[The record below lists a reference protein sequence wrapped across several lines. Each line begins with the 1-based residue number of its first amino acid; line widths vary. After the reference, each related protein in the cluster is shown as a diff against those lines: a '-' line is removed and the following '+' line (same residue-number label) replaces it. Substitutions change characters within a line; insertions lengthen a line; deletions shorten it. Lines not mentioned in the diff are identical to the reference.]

1 MKNLKPKK
9 IILII
14 ISAVLCLA
22 LIFGVVVVLNG
33 RNKKKNEKTDG
44 QEKAE
49 STISAE
55 VPKPDM
61 SAESSKTE
69 ITDTGSGLKPDETEA
84 DKILQKA
91 EQKKEVYTEP
101 VLQPENKSEKKY
113 VRDADPETGISWDG
127 ESKIIYRTAEGLT
140 TEKTY
145 GGYYEVRPNEWVQLP
160 YEIKKE
166 TVTDICEHC
175 GRVRGDGS
183 GGTCIRYSL
192 ADGDMT
198 CSNCGRNIPKHTC
211 HTCGG

>member
-1 MKNLKPKK
+1 MKSKK

-22 LIFGVVVVLNG
+22 LIFGGVVVLSG

-44 QEKAE
+44 QEKIE

-69 ITDTGSGLKPDETEA
+69 ITDTGKGLKPDETEA
-84 DKILQKA
+84 DKILKKA
-91 EQKKEVYTEP
+91 EEKAETVYTEP
-101 VLQPENKSEKKY
+101 VLQPENSGGKKY

-127 ESKIIYRTAEGLT
+127 ESKIIYRTAEGQT

-145 GGYYEVRPNEWVQLP
+145 GGYYELRPDEWVQLP
-160 YEIKKE
+160 YPTEKEEI
-166 TVTDICEHC
+166 TDKCEHC
-175 GRVRGDGS
+175 GKVRGDGTN
-183 GGTCIRYSL
+183 GTCIRYSL

-198 CSNCGRNIPKHTC
+198 CPNCGKAIPKHPC

>member
-1 MKNLKPKK
+1 MKSEK

-22 LIFGVVVVLNG
+22 LIFGGIVILSG

-44 QEKAE
+44 QEKTE

-101 VLQPENKSEKKY
+101 VLQGGAQETKKY

-127 ESKIIYRTAEGLT
+127 ESKIVYRTADGQT

-160 YEIKKE
+160 YPIEKEEI
-166 TVTDICEHC
+166 TDKCEHC
-175 GRVRGDGS
+175 GKTRGDGTNN
-183 GGTCIRYSL
+183 TCLRYSL
-192 ADGDMT
+192 TDGDIL
-198 CSNCGRNIPKHTC
+198 CPDCGKNIPPKTC